1 MLCPKCSNKSD
12 VVDSRHLEKD
22 NIIRRRR
29 HCRKCEARFG
39 TLEIQT
45 EDLAKIEDKV
55 NLISSALKHFL
66 LLDHVTVSR
75 KSIIPEKKAEIPEKS
90 KRKPLKRAL
99 TPRVAKVTKHEVEP
113 DWDSMT
119 DEEIEALIGS

>member
-1 MLCPKCSNKSD
+1 MNQKMLCPKCSNKSD
-12 VVDSRHLEKD
+12 VVDSRHLTKD

-29 HCRKCEARFG
+29 QCRKCEARFG

-45 EDLAKIEDKV
+45 EELAKIEDKV

-66 LLDHVTVSR
+66 LLDNITFSR
-75 KSIIPEKKAEIPEKS
+75 KRITPEKI
-90 KRKPLKRAL
+90 KRKPLKRVL

-119 DEEIEALIGS
+119 DEEIETLIGS

>member
-1 MLCPKCSNKSD
+1 MLCPKCFSKSD
-12 VVDSRHLEKD
+12 VADSRHLEKD

-29 HCRKCEARFG
+29 QCKKCGNRFG

-55 NLISSALKHFL
+55 NLIGSALKHFL

-75 KSIIPEKKAEIPEKS
+75 KRITPEKKAEIPEKS
-90 KRKPLKRAL
+90 KRKPFKRVL

-119 DEEIEALIGS
+119 DEEIETLIGS

>member
-29 HCRKCEARFG
+29 QCRKCEARFG

-55 NLISSALKHFL
+55 NLIGSALKHFL

-75 KSIIPEKKAEIPEKS
+75 RRTTPEKKETPEKI
-90 KRKPLKRAL
+90 KRKPLKRVL
-99 TPRVAKVTKHEVEP
+99 TPKVTKHEVEP

>member
-1 MLCPKCSNKSD
+1 MLCPKCSSKSD
-12 VVDSRHLEKD
+12 VADSRHLKED

-29 HCRKCEARFG
+29 HCKKCGERFG

-55 NLISSALKHFL
+55 NLIGSALKHFL

-75 KSIIPEKKAEIPEKS
+75 KSIIPEKS
-90 KRKPLKRAL
+90 KRKPLKRVL
-99 TPRVAKVTKHEVEP
+99 TPKVAKQEVEP

-119 DEEIEALIGS
+119 DEEIETLIGS

>member
-29 HCRKCEARFG
+29 QCRKCEARFG

-55 NLISSALKHFL
+55 NLIGSALKHFL
-66 LLDHVTVSR
+66 LLDHITVSR
-75 KSIIPEKKAEIPEKS
+75 KRITPEKI
-90 KRKPLKRAL
+90 KRKPLKRVL

>member
-12 VVDSRHLEKD
+12 VVDSRHLTKD

-29 HCRKCEARFG
+29 QCRKCEARFG

-66 LLDHVTVSR
+66 LLDNITFSR
-75 KSIIPEKKAEIPEKS
+75 KRITAEKRETPEKI
-90 KRKPLKRAL
+90 KRKPLKRVL

-119 DEEIEALIGS
+119 DEEIESLIGS

>member
-1 MLCPKCSNKSD
+1 MLCPKCFSKSD
-12 VVDSRHLEKD
+12 VADSRHLEKD

-29 HCRKCEARFG
+29 QCKKCGNRFG

-55 NLISSALKHFL
+55 NLIGSALKHFL
-66 LLDHVTVSR
+66 LLDHVAVSR
-75 KSIIPEKKAEIPEKS
+75 KRITPEKKETPEKS
-90 KRKPLKRAL
+90 KRKPLKRVL
-99 TPRVAKVTKHEVEP
+99 TPKVAKQEVEP

>member
-1 MLCPKCSNKSD
+1 MLCPKCSSKSD
-12 VVDSRHLEKD
+12 VADSRHLEKD

-29 HCRKCEARFG
+29 QCKKCGNRFG

-55 NLISSALKHFL
+55 NLIGSALKHFL
-66 LLDHVTVSR
+66 LLDHVAVSR
-75 KSIIPEKKAEIPEKS
+75 KRITPEKKETPEKS
-90 KRKPLKRAL
+90 KRKPLKRVL
-99 TPRVAKVTKHEVEP
+99 TPKVAKQEVEP

-119 DEEIEALIGS
+119 EEEIEALIGS

>member
-29 HCRKCEARFG
+29 QCRKCSKRFG

-55 NLISSALKHFL
+55 NLIGSALKHFL
-66 LLDHVTVSR
+66 LLDNLTVSR
-75 KSIIPEKKAEIPEKS
+75 KRITPEKKVEIPEKN
-90 KRKPLKRAL
+90 KRKRLKRVLA
-99 TPRVAKVTKHEVEP
+99 PRVEKVTQHEVEP

>member
-1 MLCPKCSNKSD
+1 MLCSKCLNKSD
-12 VVDSRHLEKD
+12 VVDSRHLLKE

-29 HCRKCEARFG
+29 QCRKCGERFG

-55 NLISSALKHFL
+55 NLIGSALKHFL

-75 KSIIPEKKAEIPEKS
+75 KRITPEKKETPEKS
-90 KRKPLKRAL
+90 KRKPLKRVL

-119 DEEIEALIGS
+119 EEEIEALIGS

>member
-29 HCRKCEARFG
+29 QCRKCEARFG

-55 NLISSALKHFL
+55 NLIGSALKHFL

-75 KSIIPEKKAEIPEKS
+75 KRITPEKS
-90 KRKPLKRAL
+90 KRKPLKRVL
-99 TPRVAKVTKHEVEP
+99 TPKVAKQEAEP

-119 DEEIEALIGS
+119 DEEIETLIGS

>member
-1 MLCPKCSNKSD
+1 MLCSKCLNKSD
-12 VVDSRHLEKD
+12 VVDSRHLLKE

-29 HCRKCEARFG
+29 QCRKCGERFG

-55 NLISSALKHFL
+55 NLIGSALKHFL

-75 KSIIPEKKAEIPEKS
+75 KRITPEKKETPEKS
-90 KRKPLKRAL
+90 KRKPLKRVL
-99 TPRVAKVTKHEVEP
+99 TPKVAKQEVEP